1 MSPEDRANLSVVLHC
16 LHSKR
21 TKLTTTT
28 GMHGAAPSKVDPI
41 SYLAR
46 GAAGTCVGA
55 IIDNVLPQNDIRC
68 KSSIPNQSQT
78 YGSALIGWG
87 ILKRRG

>member
-1 MSPEDRANLSVVLHC
+1 VVIHC

-21 TKLTTTT
+21 TKLINDHY
-28 GMHGAAPSKVDPI
+28 GDGAAPSKVDPI

-46 GAAGTCVGA
+46 GAAGTGVGA